1 MPILNRN
8 LLSKIF
14 PKSVGL
20 FEQANNNVI
29 LQQYIKNKSA
39 TKELYGG
46 EIDTTNNQ
54 MELLAAIKALQSL
67 KRQCRV
73 NLYTDSNYV
82 KQGITEWIVK
92 CKSNGFRNAKKKPVL
107 NSDLW
112 KQLDALNSMHQV
124 QWYWIKGHSGHPEN
138 ERADALANKGVD
150 EIIKQ

>member
-1 MPILNRN
+1 MNEVDIFTDGACRNNPGPGGWGAIL
-8 LLSKIF
+8 KT
-14 PKSVGL
+14 
-20 FEQANNNVI
+20 Q
-29 LQQYIKNKSA
+29 SA

-67 KRQCRV
+67 KRPCRV

-92 CKSNGFRNAKKKPVL
+92 WKSNGFRNTKKKPVL

-124 QWYWIKGHSGHPEN
+124 KWYWIKGHSGHPEN

>member
-1 MPILNRN
+1 MNEVD
-8 LLSKIF
+8 IF
-14 PKSVGL
+14 TDGACRHNPGPGGWG
-20 FEQANNNVI
+20 VI
-29 LQQYIKNKSA
+29 LKSKSA

-67 KRQCRV
+67 KRPCRV

-92 CKSNGFRNAKKKPVL
+92 WKSNGFRNTKKKPVL

-124 QWYWIKGHSGHPEN
+124 KWYWIKGHSGHPEN

>member
-1 MPILNRN
+1 MNEVD
-8 LLSKIF
+8 IF
-14 PKSVGL
+14 TDGACRHNPGPGGWG
-20 FEQANNNVI
+20 VI
-29 LQQYIKNKSA
+29 LKSKSA

-67 KRQCRV
+67 KRPCRV

-92 CKSNGFRNAKKKPVL
+92 WKSNGFRNTKKKPVL

-112 KQLDALNSMHQV
+112 KQLDELNSMHQV
-124 QWYWIKGHSGHPEN
+124 KWYWIKGHSGHPEN

>member
-1 MPILNRN
+1 MNEVD
-8 LLSKIF
+8 IF
-14 PKSVGL
+14 TDGACRHNPGPGGWG
-20 FEQANNNVI
+20 VI
-29 LQQYIKNKSA
+29 LKSKSA

-67 KRQCRV
+67 KRPCRV

-92 CKSNGFRNAKKKPVL
+92 WKSNGFRNTKKKPVL

>member
-1 MPILNRN
+1 MNEVDIFTDGACRHNPGPGGWGAIL
-8 LLSKIF
+8 
-14 PKSVGL
+14 
-20 FEQANNNVI
+20 
-29 LQQYIKNKSA
+29 KNKSA

-67 KRQCRV
+67 KRPCRV

-92 CKSNGFRNAKKKPVL
+92 WKSNGFRNTKKKPVL

-124 QWYWIKGHSGHPEN
+124 KWYWIKGHSGHPEN

>member
-1 MPILNRN
+1 MNEVDIFTDGACRHNPGPGGWGAIL
-8 LLSKIF
+8 
-14 PKSVGL
+14 KS
-20 FEQANNNVI
+20 
-29 LQQYIKNKSA
+29 KSA

-67 KRQCRV
+67 KRPCRV

-92 CKSNGFRNAKKKPVL
+92 WKSNGFRNTKKKPVL

-124 QWYWIKGHSGHPEN
+124 KWYWIKGHSGHPEN

>member
-1 MPILNRN
+1 MNEVDIFTDGACRN
-8 LLSKIF
+8 NPGPGGWGVLL
-14 PKSVGL
+14 KS
-20 FEQANNNVI
+20 Q
-29 LQQYIKNKSA
+29 SA

-46 EIDTTNNQ
+46 ELYTTNNQ

-67 KRQCRV
+67 KRPCRV

-82 KQGITEWIVK
+82 KQGITEWIIK
-92 CKSNGFRNAKKKPVL
+92 WKKNGYRNAKKKPVL

-112 KQLDALNSMHQV
+112 KQLDQLASFHQV
-124 QWYWIKGHSGHPEN
+124 NWYWIKGHSGHLEN

>member
-1 MPILNRN
+1 MNEVDIFTDGACRHNPGPGGWGAIL
-8 LLSKIF
+8 
-14 PKSVGL
+14 KS
-20 FEQANNNVI
+20 E
-29 LQQYIKNKSA
+29 SA

-67 KRQCRV
+67 KRPCRV

-82 KQGITEWIVK
+82 KQGITEWIIK
-92 CKSNGFRNAKKKPVL
+92 WKSNGFRNTKKKPVK

-112 KQLDALNSMHQV
+112 KQLDELDSMHQV
-124 QWYWIKGHSGHPEN
+124 KWYWIKGHSGHPEN

>member
-1 MPILNRN
+1 MNEVDIFTDGACRHNPGPGGWGAIL
-8 LLSKIF
+8 
-14 PKSVGL
+14 KS
-20 FEQANNNVI
+20 
-29 LQQYIKNKSA
+29 KSA

-67 KRQCRV
+67 KRPCRV

-92 CKSNGFRNAKKKPVL
+92 WKSNGFRNAKRKPVL

-112 KQLDALNSMHQV
+112 KQLDELDSMHQV
-124 QWYWIKGHSGHPEN
+124 EWYWIKGHSGHPEN

-150 EIIKQ
+150 EIMIKQ